1 MVKSLRPHETEMRTS
16 HSQHPHVSW
25 FRTQSILG
33 SRESITIAL
42 GLLLLADHSHFRELA
57 YTRKM
62 EAF

>member
-1 MVKSLRPHETEMRTS
+1 MVKSLCPHETEMRTS
-16 HSQHPHVSW
+16 HSQRPHVSW
-25 FRTQSILG
+25 FGTQSILA
-33 SRESITIAL
+33 SRENITIAL